1 MASTSVLLWSVLFA
15 SIGVGYLT
23 YGRKQRHKMATFS
36 GIGLLLYPYFFN
48 SSVLIVIVGVL
59 LMSLPYVVKL

>member
-23 YGRKQRHKMATFS
+23 YGRKQNHKMAS
-36 GIGLLLYPYFFN
+36 ICGIGLLIYPYFF
-48 SSVLIVIVGVL
+48 SSALLIVIVGL
-59 LMSLPYVVKL
+59 LIMSLPYVVKL